1 MNHRYNPS
9 SPRDEF
15 SRRESQQGHQG
26 YGRQQGDDFEAQRW
40 ERDYEPGQSPE
51 REPYRGRASASERG
65 YSEYGQDYDS
75 PWGESGAMRGGSYG
89 QRYGG
94 EGGSRG
100 QPGGY
105 GGRQGYGGQHGGYGQ
120 GRFSHSQSSHGWY
133 GGQREEPWQ
142 GQGGG
147 WQNLGWQDQG
157 GDDLRYVG
165 GRESGGRGGEQ
176 RYGGEYQAGRYGG
189 MGGGMGQGQEMGQG
203 MGGGMGRNLRGKGPK
218 GYQRSD
224 ERIREDVCERL
235 SDDPEIDA
243 SEVEVQVKQGNVT
256 LQGEVPS
263 RYMKHRAEDCADACS
278 GVKDVDNRIHI
289 SASATGEAQGATLR
303 GEGPRS
309 GMGATP
315 GGGTGKPS

>member
-15 SRRESQQGHQG
+15 GRREGQQGHQG
-26 YGRQQGDDFEAQRW
+26 YGRQQGDDLEAQRW
-40 ERDYEPGQSPE
+40 ERDYEPGE
-51 REPYRGRASASERG
+51 HEPYRGRASASERG

-75 PWGESGAMRGGSYG
+75 PWGEQGAMRGGSYG

-94 EGGSRG
+94 EGGGSRG
-100 QPGGY
+100 QSGGY
-105 GGRQGYGGQHGGYGQ
+105 GGQQGYGQ
-120 GRFSHSQSSHGWY
+120 GRSSRTQSSHGWY
-133 GGQREEPWQ
+133 GGQREEQ
-142 GQGGG
+142 GQGRGG
-147 WQNLGWQDQG
+147 WQNQGWQDQG
-157 GDDLRYVG
+157 GDDMRYLG

-189 MGGGMGQGQEMGQG
+189 MGGGMGQGQGMGQG
-203 MGGGMGRNLRGKGPK
+203 MGRSLRGKGPK

-243 SEVEVQVKQGNVT
+243 SDIEVQVKQGNVT

-289 SASATGEAQGATLR
+289 SASAGEAQH
-303 GEGPRS
+303 GEGQHGGIGS
-309 GMGATP
+309 ATA
-315 GGGTGKPS
+315 GGGTSKPS